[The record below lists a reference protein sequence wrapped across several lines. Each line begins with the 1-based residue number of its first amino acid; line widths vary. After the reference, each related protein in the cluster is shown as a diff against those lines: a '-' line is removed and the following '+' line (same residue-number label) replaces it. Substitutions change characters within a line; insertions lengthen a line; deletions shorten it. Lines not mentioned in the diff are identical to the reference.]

1 MFYLVC
7 RIRTE
12 LYIKNKKYK
21 EYKDKKISSKRTYD
35 FTDDD
40 KDVWVIYY
48 SSINEVV
55 LFDKKIKESCII

>member
-21 EYKDKKISSKRTYD
+21 EYKDKKVSSKRTYD
-35 FTDDD
+35 FTDYD

-48 SSINEVV
+48 SSMNEVV
-55 LFDKKIKESCII
+55 LFDKTIKESCII